1 MSPGLGVRIK
11 RGTPGIAVRQTER
24 SLGTG
29 LHEPLFHTLPAPG
42 GRWGG
47 GRGRWGHSEQ
57 VLSGESQEYRVGR
70 VFWMWEEDERGS
82 VEKGV
87 GG

>member
-1 MSPGLGVRIK
+1 MS
-11 RGTPGIAVRQTER
+11 
-24 SLGTG
+24 
-29 LHEPLFHTLPAPG
+29 LFSTLCQPQE
-42 GRWGG
+42 GG